1 MARSSMLVLDFFLM
15 PLLLLLLRRLHL
27 SIQTVNVLWEY
38 NSCSVVSSLG
48 STLLFNA
55 SAVLFFSQS
64 CCLLYVTMRS
74 ICLHFPSII
83 FSWMFHFF
91 SLSCL
96 VIEVLSS
103 FSHFRIQNSAH
114 TELHRT
120 KATTAATTTNL
131 EWFYV
136 LFICYL
142 CAVAYLKVE
151 WTKRISL
158 SVCVCVRCMRCQCF
172 CCCTNFS
179 MPLFRIY
186 SATCNVWHCSC
197 AYYLNLCLSW

>member
-55 SAVLFFSQS
+55 SAVLFSLSRVAFCTLQCVPFAFISPVLFSVE
-64 CCLLYVTMRS
+64 CF
-74 ICLHFPSII
+74 I
-83 FSWMFHFF
+83 FF

-151 WTKRISL
+151 WTKWISL